1 MAVTSGQQATSATPV
16 KILQGSDAIQS
27 SAADM
32 TARPISG
39 YVQAPAANSASVF
52 LGGSNAVAVGTG
64 FELKAGAT
72 SPRFDLWADDD
83 QIWVVSTAAQ
93 NVSWIA
99 ITEV

>member
-1 MAVTSGQQATSATPV
+1 MAVTTGQQATSATPV
-16 KILQGSDAIQS
+16 KILQGFDTAQNS
-27 SAADM
+27 SAD
-32 TARPISG
+32 TGRPISG

-72 SPRFDLWADDD
+72 SPRFDLWTDDD

-99 ITEV
+99 VTEV